1 MEKPRAKL
9 PYDLDS
15 FRREGGR
22 LLSAVRTAGDLES
35 ARSRL
40 VSTITRIY
48 ASVAGRSM
56 KTPPIERVRSRD
68 CFHALMSM
76 LNSRSDE
83 VGGFSL
89 AQALWDL
96 AAGRARD
103 DLGEGFFA
111 EMVHL
116 VRGLEGHAKMRF
128 PWEEKKPDPALT
140 GRAAS
145 IARSRELDRLWKRLE
160 TQMSRFADGL
170 GDDSRRRRAKRRAD
184 ILAALGASES
194 QWNDWRWQVRNLATS
209 ADGLAR
215 LAPLCEEERRNIAAA
230 RRGKLPFAVTPYYA
244 SLMDAVGGERDRAV
258 RAQVI
263 PPAGY
268 VRAMRSHRDD
278 WKQYCDFMLES
289 DTSPVDLVTR
299 RYPGIVILK
308 PYNTC
313 PQICVYCQRN
323 WEIKQAMDPAA
334 MASRGKIAAAID
346 WIRKHPAVREVLLT
360 GGDPM
365 VMSDGRLREILERLA
380 EISHVDLVRIGTRTP
395 VTLPMRITPE
405 LAEML
410 GSFRQP
416 GRREIAVVTHVEH
429 PYEITPELAGAID
442 RLRRNGIA
450 VYNQQ
455 VYTFFVSRRFETA
468 RLRLLLRRV
477 GVDPYYTFAPKG
489 KEETADYRVPIA
501 RILQER
507 KEEARLL
514 PGLRRTDEPVFNV
527 PGLGKNHLRAIQH
540 RDLLTIR
547 PDGARVYEFHP
558 WEKNVANRDTYVTAD
573 VPIWDYLRRLE
584 AIGERA
590 DDYRSIWYYY

>member
-1 MEKPRAKL
+1 
-9 PYDLDS
+9 
-15 FRREGGR
+15 
-22 LLSAVRTAGDLES
+22 
-35 ARSRL
+35 
-40 VSTITRIY
+40 
-48 ASVAGRSM
+48 
-56 KTPPIERVRSRD
+56 
-68 CFHALMSM
+68 
-76 LNSRSDE
+76 
-83 VGGFSL
+83 
-89 AQALWDL
+89 
-96 AAGRARD
+96 
-103 DLGEGFFA
+103 
-111 EMVHL
+111 
-116 VRGLEGHAKMRF
+116 
-128 PWEEKKPDPALT
+128 
-140 GRAAS
+140 
-145 IARSRELDRLWKRLE
+145 
-160 TQMSRFADGL
+160 
-170 GDDSRRRRAKRRAD
+170 
-184 ILAALGASES
+184 
-194 QWNDWRWQVRNLATS
+194 
-209 ADGLAR
+209 
-215 LAPLCEEERRNIAAA
+215 
-230 RRGKLPFAVTPYYA
+230 
-244 SLMDAVGGERDRAV
+244 
-258 RAQVI
+258 
-263 PPAGY
+263 
-268 VRAMRSHRDD
+268 
-278 WKQYCDFMLES
+278 
-289 DTSPVDLVTR
+289 
-299 RYPGIVILK
+299 
-308 PYNTC
+308 
-313 PQICVYCQRN
+313 
-323 WEIKQAMDPAA
+323 MDPAA